1 MDHQCIATP
10 NQAMDT
16 PIPTTAQEIFSL
28 RDRPADPEILVKAI
42 AGVVNVA
49 RHQGQT
55 LEDLTAEVL
64 SEDNLLDLHQRTR
77 LKDWV
82 VTVWQALPEVS

>member
-1 MDHQCIATP
+1 MDS
-10 NQAMDT
+10 
-16 PIPTTAQEIFSL
+16 PIPTTPQEIFSL
-28 RDRPADPEILVKAI
+28 RNVPADPETLVKAI

-49 RHQGQT
+49 RDQGQT

-64 SEDNLLDLHQRTR
+64 SDDNLLDLQQRTR

-82 VTVWQALPEVS
+82 VTVWQAFPDIP